1 MRYSSLRIAIL
12 ILALVW
18 AVILL
23 VPSLSYYF
31 RLQVRNDNEYGE
43 PFTILAQPDYG
54 PNFWEKVAR
63 RFPDNRDVLYLA
75 AMEHPW
81 SEDENDRPIEPYQI
95 ASNLPPSVVFPGRFA
110 SDTREERV
118 RRIVI
123 LRRKFPKD
131 VFLIAAE
138 LRAKLVSLQYERIGG
153 ELVDVTP
160 KDKRPPGYVSPEK
173 NGVKVNFTPAD
184 FQKVIELCRLGQKLE
199 PENGYFDWME
209 CYFLIHSWRD
219 TEAFKALEAVGRKK
233 TYDEHDLDAMRAEIN
248 ALSIALGRPLLY
260 EEKTNVLS
268 WGQQAQHGRQRELA
282 RIISWQAVKAAR
294 RGEHPQAI
302 RIAAALAQ
310 AGALMRDGGRSYID
324 GLVGIA
330 IEAMGWGSLTHDA
343 RAALPPTMQGEEQKQ
358 KLHKILQTYLIEHGQ
373 QAMAVEAAR
382 SELLKADYIAQSQA
396 AVNRGSFGSSYP
408 LLFAAVSLWVG
419 GMKLLLLLAMPLLVL
434 VLMALGKRI
443 GGVRRWLRWEES
455 GADEIPPVREVWQ
468 GVLACIGLRAWVT
481 LLCACLLIAP
491 ILVLLSG
498 GWGAFTQQFHETPFI
513 KILFQDNTPIW
524 SWSLWAQ
531 IYFSLIDV
539 VYVDTPWRT
548 VVFCTPVLFGSL
560 YTVWRAVEWQK
571 RCHGEVSRWL
581 SIGRVVDFV
590 ILSILIASCFRLAF
604 GKDISEAG
612 TGTVVLIIVIL
623 ACASVLLT
631 EKFLAW
637 RKRPHRRAAVRYGLR
652 LFQRSLFTWL
662 VVGSVI
668 YLLTLVATTIVR
680 RQADATIDRVVAVG
694 EVCAAQKP

>member
-1 MRYSSLRIAIL
+1 MKISRAAVMVL
-12 ILALVW
+12 ILVW

-23 VPSLSYYF
+23 VPPLNSYF

-43 PFTILAQPDYG
+43 PFTIFAQPDYG

-63 RFPDNRDVLYLA
+63 RFPDNKDVLYQA
-75 AMEHPW
+75 AMEYPR
-81 SEDENDRPIEPYQI
+81 SEDENNRPVELYQM

-131 VFLIAAE
+131 VFLVAAE
-138 LRAKLVSLQYERIGG
+138 IRARLASFEHERIGG

-209 CYFLIHSWRD
+209 CYFLMHSWRD
-219 TEAFKALEAVGRKK
+219 AEAFKALEAVGRKK
-233 TYDEHDLDAMRAEIN
+233 KYDEHDLDAIRAEIN

-268 WGQQAQHGRQRELA
+268 WGQQAQHSRQRELA

-294 RGEHPQAI
+294 RGDHPQAI
-302 RIAAALAQ
+302 RIAAALAR
-310 AGALMRDGGRSYID
+310 AGALMRNSSGSYID

-330 IEAMGWGSLTHDA
+330 IEASGWDSLTHDA
-343 RAALPPTMQGEEQKQ
+343 RAALPPAMQGEEQKQ
-358 KLHKILQTYLIEHGQ
+358 TLRKILQAYLIEHGQ
-373 QAMAVEAAR
+373 QAMAAEAAR
-382 SELLKADYIAQSQA
+382 SEVLKANYLSQSQKKI
-396 AVNRGSFGSSYP
+396 NHGSFGSSYP
-408 LLFAAVSLWVG
+408 MLFAAVSLWVG
-419 GMKLLLLLAMPLLVL
+419 GMKLLLLLAMPLFVL
-434 VLMALGKRI
+434 VLMAVGKRF

-455 GADEIPPVREVWQ
+455 GADEIPPAREVWQ

-481 LLCACLLIAP
+481 VLCACLLITP
-491 ILVLLSG
+491 ILAILSG
-498 GWGAFTQQFHETPFI
+498 GWGAFTQQFQETPFI

-548 VVFCTPVLFGSL
+548 IVFCTPILFGTLSV
-560 YTVWRAVEWQK
+560 VWRAVEWQK
-571 RCHGEVSRWL
+571 RRNSEVSRWL

-590 ILSILIASCFRLAF
+590 IVSLLTASCFRLAF
-604 GKDISEAG
+604 GKDMSEAG
-612 TGTVVLIIVIL
+612 TESVTLFLVI
-623 ACASVLLT
+623 ATCAGVLLM

-637 RKRPHRRAAVRYGLR
+637 RKRPHRRATLRYGLR
-652 LFQRSLFTWL
+652 LLQRSFFSWL
-662 VVGSVI
+662 VVGSVV
-668 YLLTLVATTIVR
+668 YLLALVATATVR
-680 RQADATIDRVVAVG
+680 EGADKAIDRVIALG
-694 EVCAAQKP
+694 EVRAAQSE